1 MPAMRVLPIWLGT
14 VALAMLTQPGKAQ
27 PQGDEYHV
35 KAAFLFHFAQLVDWP
50 AEALSSGD
58 VHLNFCTFGEDPFGG
73 ELERTVEGKLIG
85 SRSVR
90 VLHLTQPQDTRG
102 CQILFLG
109 QRESKQAPALL
120 EMLANTSVLTVGESD
135 GFIHQGGMI
144 RLSVE
149 NDRIFFEISLAVAQ
163 RAGIKMSSKLLVLA
177 KSVIRGQE

>member
-1 MPAMRVLPIWLGT
+1 MPAMRVSPIWLGT
-14 VALAMLTQPGKAQ
+14 MALAMLTHAGKAQ
-27 PQGDEYHV
+27 PQADEYHV
-35 KAAFLFHFAQLVDWP
+35 KAAFLFHFAQLADWP
-50 AEALSSGD
+50 AETFSSGD

-73 ELERTVEGKLIG
+73 ELEKTVEGKLIG

-90 VLHLTQPQDTRG
+90 VLHLKQPQDIRG

-109 QRESKQAPALL
+109 KRESKRAPALL

-149 NDRIFFEISLAVAQ
+149 NDRISFEINLATAE
-163 RAGIKMSSKLLVLA
+163 RAGIKMSSKLLLLA
-177 KSVIRGQE
+177 KSVIRNQE